1 MDADSVSH
9 MMHCKH
15 LITDDDYEAI
25 TAAPNDNK
33 MNTLLLQYVRSMN
46 VKQLTKFCD
55 ILKSIETTHEFIRNC
70 LSTCKCMR
78 ATTKLL
84 LLYDNIDITL
94 YVHRYPVVQNF
105 VGGNIDKFDR
115 FLENQ
120 DNNLIVTGI
129 LFLKVLFQRQEQ
141 NFQ

>member
-9 MMHCKH
+9 MMHCEH

-46 VKQLTKFCD
+46 VKQLSKFCD
-55 ILKSIETTHEFIRNC
+55 ILKSIETHAIIGDC

-78 ATTKLL
+78 S
-84 LLYDNIDITL
+84 YHFIT
-94 YVHRYPVVQNF
+94 
-105 VGGNIDKFDR
+105 
-115 FLENQ
+115 
-120 DNNLIVTGI
+120 
-129 LFLKVLFQRQEQ
+129 
-141 NFQ
+141 